1 MCSHLKIHK
10 SRQIRFGIKP
20 EIFNFCK
27 KQKEA
32 KLNYKLYQYK
42 IKKQKNQITSH
53 QNKSKVTARKN
64 NIHIK
69 KI

>member
-1 MCSHLKIHK
+1 MWSHLKIHK
-10 SRQIRFGIKP
+10 SYQIRFGIKP

-27 KQKEA
+27 KQKES
-32 KLNYKLYQYK
+32 KLNYKLNQYK
-42 IKKQKNQITSH
+42 IKKQKIQITSH
-53 QNKSKVTARKN
+53 QNKSRVTARKN

>member
-1 MCSHLKIHK
+1 MWSHLKIHK
-10 SRQIRFGIKP
+10 SYQIRFGIKS

-27 KQKEA
+27 KQKEP
-32 KLNYKLYQYK
+32 KLNYKL
-42 IKKQKNQITSH
+42 N